1 MYCRFQLHARTL
13 FLAVLLFVAAACVA
27 RPTEAKKTVKFQVP
41 IEKAYEG
48 IRVSSMVSVVLD
60 DRDPSSV
67 EVTTDARLADNV
79 AIGVNRG
86 VLDIRMKEMRKQ
98 ERKRR
103 KNEDFVP
110 TVVYVGRGTVCS
122 AELDGMAKLTSE
134 KSLAGDRV
142 AVSVTGMSKVDMP
155 LECVDATIRV
165 SGMSKIDSR
174 VQCSGRLRLEIGGM
188 SKVSLKGEASRL
200 EAEVIGM
207 SKLSAGE
214 LTVTEYADCA
224 VGGMSKADVTC
235 EGELKARTEGMS
247 KLSYGGNC
255 TLADGSEIS
264 DSSLKKR

>member
-1 MYCRFQLHARTL
+1 MKKAM
-13 FLAVLLFVAAACVA
+13 FLAVLLFTAAACVA

-41 IEKAYEG
+41 IEKTYQG
-48 IRVSSMVSVVLD
+48 IRVSSMVCVVLD
-60 DRDPSSV
+60 DRDPSSA
-67 EVTTDARLADNV
+67 EVTTDARLADNIV
-79 AIGVNRG
+79 IEVNRG
-86 VLDIRMKEMRKQ
+86 ILEIRMKEMRKQ

-103 KNEDFVP
+103 KNENFAP
-110 TVVYVGRGTVCS
+110 TVVYVGRGAVSS
-122 AELDGMAKLTSE
+122 AEVDGMAKLTSE

-142 AVSVTGMSKVDMP
+142 VVSVTGMSKVDMP
-155 LECVDATIRV
+155 LECIEATIRV
-165 SGMSKIDSR
+165 GGMSKIDSR
-174 VQCSGRLRLEIGGM
+174 VQCCGRLRVEIGGM
-188 SKVSLKGEASRL
+188 SKASLKGETSRL

-214 LTVTEYADCA
+214 LIVTEYADCA

-255 TLADGSEIS
+255 TLAGGSEIS

>member
-1 MYCRFQLHARTL
+1 
-13 FLAVLLFVAAACVA
+13 
-27 RPTEAKKTVKFQVP
+27 
-41 IEKAYEG
+41 
-48 IRVSSMVSVVLD
+48 
-60 DRDPSSV
+60 
-67 EVTTDARLADNV
+67 
-79 AIGVNRG
+79 
-86 VLDIRMKEMRKQ
+86 MKEMRKQ

-165 SGMSKIDSR
+165 SGISKIDSR